1 MSEPRPAVD
10 DPALV
15 TALRAGDPQA
25 FDTLMRTYGA
35 KLLATARR
43 ILTND
48 DEAREAVHEAFISA
62 FRARRGFQ
70 GEAKISTWLHRIVVN
85 QALMR
90 LRSRRRHPE
99 EPIDDLLPSFRPDG
113 HHAERFTAWTEPV
126 DVALGRKETSAFV
139 REAID
144 KLPDSYRTVLLLR
157 DIEEYSTEEAAAAL
171 GITPNA
177 AKIRLHRARMAL
189 RALLAPRFQEAKA

>member
-85 QALMR
+85 
-90 LRSRRRHPE
+90 HPE

-139 REAID
+139 RAAID

-189 RALLAPRFQEAKA
+189 RALLAPRFEEAKA